1 MSRNVVLLVL
11 DTVRRDYFDEF
22 APRIKERSDVRYTNC
37 RAVSSC
43 SVPSHGAILTEQLP
57 SESGIHNFNVD
68 YTAAEH
74 TFLDKLPEH
83 KTVGVSANAYV
94 STEFGF
100 SDHFDEWTDV
110 SPYRRFPEG
119 LDIQHFSTA
128 GAGKDVEG
136 MAQYLTFLREAL
148 RSDHPAKSVTNGV
161 FALLDRYQS
170 TLPVPKLFDDGAN
183 IVSRS
188 IRQQIS
194 DVEEPFVCF
203 ANYMDAH
210 SPMHHVRGYDS
221 TLHDAPR
228 TWSSADFPHLY
239 EVFFD
244 LNDAHDHHA
253 NFLSQYRD
261 LYAAAIDYL
270 DRKVVSL
277 MKTIQERTSR
287 PTTFIIT
294 SDHGENLGYK
304 HEEYLF
310 GHNSSLSEGL
320 LHVPL
325 EIVNPPS
332 EFSSVQQGLFSQLD
346 LGSLVTAITKGE
358 TPNLCRSSV
367 PAELIAGEV
376 DFAKDFLSEKQ
387 YNYFKRAQRAI
398 ISQNKKH
405 VWDTCGNTIRYC
417 LSDRPNWQERIE
429 ENVSI
434 PDHSAFKITLDE
446 YRANVEPDSSFTE
459 RQDINDATEDRL
471 EELGYL

>member
-22 APRIKERSDVRYTNC
+22 APRIKERSDVQYTNC

-100 SDHFDEWTDV
+100 SDHFDEWINV
-110 SPYRRFPEG
+110 SPYRRFPDG

-136 MAQYLTFLREAL
+136 MARYLTFLKEAV
-148 RSDHPAKSVTNGV
+148 RSDHPAKSVSNGV
-161 FALLDRYQS
+161 FGLLDRYLS
-170 TLPVPKLFDDGAN
+170 TLPVPKLLDDGAN
-183 IVSRS
+183 VVSRS
-188 IRQQIS
+188 IERQVS

-210 SPMHHVRGYDS
+210 APMHHVWGYDS

-228 TWSSADFPHLY
+228 SWSSADFPHLY
-239 EVFFD
+239 QVSFD
-244 LNDAHDHHA
+244 LNEAHDRHA
-253 NFLSQYRD
+253 KFLSQYRD

-270 DRKVVSL
+270 DRKVISL
-277 MKTIQERTSR
+277 MKTIQRRTDL
-287 PTTFIIT
+287 PTTFIVT
-294 SDHGENLGYK
+294 SDHGENLGYE

-325 EIVNPPS
+325 EIANPPTG
-332 EFSSVQQGLFSQLD
+332 FSSIQQEPFSQLD
-346 LGSLVTAITKGE
+346 LGALVSGIAKCE
-358 TPNLCRSSV
+358 TPDLCRSAV

-376 DFAKDFLSEKQ
+376 DFAKDLLSEEQ
-387 YNYFKRAQRAI
+387 YTYFKRAQRAI
-398 ISQNKKH
+398 IYSEKKY
-405 VWDTCGNTIRYC
+405 VWDTCGNTILYR
-417 LSDRPNWQERIE
+417 LGDRSNWQEHIE
-429 ENVSI
+429 KGATI
-434 PDHSAFKITLDE
+434 PNHSAFDIPLEE
-446 YRANVEPDSSFTE
+446 YRADVEPDSSFTE
-459 RQDINDATEDRL
+459 RQNIDDATEDRL